1 MILGID
7 TASSR
12 FALALAED
20 RGVVRS
26 MEREAEQDHSRLLLG
41 AIDEIVAGRKQELAG
56 IAVVQGPG
64 SYAGLRVGIA
74 TAQGLAISL
83 GIPVRGISTMQAV
96 ALASGRDE
104 VTAIHPAG
112 RGEFAAQ
119 EFRDGEP
126 FGPLRSASRDDL
138 RGLPLAGEGAAG
150 LGGDEVTAEA
160 RCRAA
165 LIALLGAFE
174 DVAAGETAVDA
185 VYLREPAITLPRR
198 RGPAIPRRG

>member
-7 TASSR
+7 TASAR

-20 RGVVRS
+20 GEVVRS

-41 AIDEIVAGRKQELAG
+41 AIDEMVAGRKQNLAG

-74 TAQGLAISL
+74 TAQGLAVAL

-96 ALASGRDE
+96 ALARGRGE

-119 EFRDGEP
+119 DFRDGEP
-126 FGPLRSASRDDL
+126 IGPLRSASADDL
-138 RGLPLAGEGAAG
+138 RGPALAGEGAAS

-165 LIALLGAFE
+165 LAALLDAFDGGDE
-174 DVAAGETAVDA
+174 AAVDA